1 MPPAKPSLI
10 GLSRAEIADRLGEIG
25 VAPAQ
30 RKMRTQQLWHWMY
43 FRGAKSFAEMTNV
56 SKDMRAELEQHFT
69 VDRPEVVAEQISSDG
84 TRKWLL
90 RLPSG
95 DNVERPHEV
104 ECVYIPETDRGTLC
118 VSSQVGCTLNCS
130 FCHTGTQ
137 RLVRNLTAGEIAGQ
151 VMVARDR
158 LNDWADRENGSRLVT
173 NVVMMG
179 MGEPLYN
186 FDAVRDA
193 LAIVSD
199 NEGIGISRRRITLS
213 TSGVVPNIVRAGEEI
228 GVMLAISLHAVRDEL
243 RNELVPL
250 NRKYPIAELLQ
261 ACRDYPGASNAR
273 RITFEYVMLKDVN
286 DSLDDAKLLVKM
298 LKGIPAKI
306 NLIPFNP
313 WPGTRYECSDWEQ
326 NRKVLRIHL
335 QCRLFL
341 AGAHAARPR
350 HPRRLR
356 PAQVGDRKAL
366 RARAPGAARHGDDG
380 LMAYET
386 RTSCSSVIARAK
398 RRSNPA
404 SLCGGTARI
413 ASLRSHRRNGR
424 VTAMALIG
432 RLIVIFFA
440 FLAACL
446 VAGMIVVGAVLYPE
460 IHRPRRRADRSA
472 ARSTSCSASASSSF
486 PASRCCR
493 R

>member
-1 MPPAKPSLI
+1 MTDMMTSSTAANPAANAPLEKIPLETYVPPAKPSLI

-25 VAPAQ
+25 IAPAQ
-30 RKMRTQQLWHWMY
+30 RKMRTQQLWHWIY
-43 FRGAKSFAEMTNV
+43 FRGAKSFAEMTSV
-56 SKDMRAELEQHFT
+56 SKDMRAQLEQHFT
-69 VDRPEVVAEQISSDG
+69 VDRPEVVAEQISNDG

-95 DNVERPHEV
+95 DSFQKAHEV

-118 VSSQVGCTLNCS
+118 VSSQVGCTLNCT

-137 RLVRNLTAGEIAGQ
+137 RLVRNLTSGEIAGQ

-158 LNDWADRENGSRLVT
+158 LNDWADRETPTGNRLVT

-193 LAIVSD
+193 LLIVAD

-213 TSGVVPNIVRAGEEI
+213 TSGVVPNIIRTGDEI

-261 ACRDYPGASNAR
+261 ACRDYPGSSNAR
-273 RITFEYVMLKDVN
+273 RITFEYVMLKGVN
-286 DSLDDAKLLVKM
+286 DSLDDAKLLVKL

-313 WPGTRYECSDWEQ
+313 WPGTTYECSDWDQIEKFSEYIF
-326 NRKVLRIHL
+326 NAGYSSPVRTPRGRDI
-335 QCRLFL
+335 L
-341 AGAHAARPR
+341 AACGQLKSETEKLSARER
-350 HPRRLR
+350 E
-356 PAQVGDRKAL
+356 AL
-366 RARAPGAARHGDDG
+366 RA
-380 LMAYET
+380 MAMT
-386 RTSCSSVIARAK
+386 
-398 RRSNPA
+398 
-404 SLCGGTARI
+404 
-413 ASLRSHRRNGR
+413 
-424 VTAMALIG
+424 
-432 RLIVIFFA
+432 
-440 FLAACL
+440 
-446 VAGMIVVGAVLYPE
+446 
-460 IHRPRRRADRSA
+460 D
-472 ARSTSCSASASSSF
+472 
-486 PASRCCR
+486 
-493 R
+493 